1 MSVNFPTSPSVGTPY
16 LFNGIVWEWNGY
28 GWEIVGSQVDIFGVC
43 GGTAY
48 FFPADLTTAF
58 GANRSFGKYG
68 TGEIIPAQGKTAVTV
83 IQEAM
88 VAALAPTVSL
98 SSPTTIAFNQ
108 TAIGNTLNYSHTI
121 NALGAVVS
129 GATLEFKRTNGN
141 TWTTLTS
148 STAASGSYYHTLTDS
163 NFSTIGFNYRYTVK
177 DSNNTSAQTGITIS
191 PAAYVA
197 PSVSITQQSSTI
209 SSPEIVTKREKGNAT
224 SNISAV
230 ITRNSPNVQITG
242 WEFEF
247 SRNSGSYET
256 TGITSPVAGSSPT
269 VSTGTGS
276 HSPGSTANSVA
287 YRLRVRDEYQD
298 SIASSVVSAP
308 ATTINFVPF
317 IFYGPTG
324 TYPSTSANVKSS
336 PSKVFQDTTTFTLS
350 TGVTYQNFVVAMP
363 STYTISSVIQGSFD
377 ITSAYTDNLQ
387 VFNVEDYAGNTSSYN
402 VYTATSAVPYNPSV
416 DQVVTRA

>member
-1 MSVNFPTSPSVGTPY
+1 MSINFPTNPDIGTPY
-16 LFNGIVWEWNGY
+16 SFQGVIWEWNGY
-28 GWEIVGSQVDIFGVC
+28 GWYIVGSEADLLGLSGAGF
-43 GGTAY
+43 

-58 GANRSFGKYG
+58 GADKSFGKYG
-68 TGEIIPAQGKTAVTV
+68 TGEIIPSQGKTAVTV

-121 NALGAVVS
+121 NALGASVA
-129 GATLEFKRTNGN
+129 GATLEFKRSNGT
-141 TWTTLTS
+141 TWATLTS
-148 STAASGSYYHTLTDS
+148 STAASGSFYHTLTDS
-163 NFSTIGFNYRYTVK
+163 NFNTNGFNYRYTVK
-177 DSNNTSAQTGITIS
+177 DSNNVSAQTGITIS
-191 PAAYVA
+191 PVSYVA

-209 SSPEIVTKREKGNAT
+209 SSPEIVTKRERGNVT

-230 ITRNSPNVQITG
+230 ITRNSANVQITG

-247 SRNSGSYET
+247 SRNGSAYQT

-276 HSPGSTANSVA
+276 HSPGSTASSVA

-298 SIASSVVSAP
+298 SIASSITSSP

-324 TYPSTSANVKSS
+324 TYPSTSAHVRSS
-336 PSKVFQDTTTFTLS
+336 PSRVFQDTSTFTLS

-363 STYTISSVIQGSFD
+363 SAYTITSVIQGAFD
-377 ITSAYTDNLQ
+377 ITAAYTDNLQ
-387 VFNVEDYAGNTSSYN
+387 VISVADYAGNTSSYN
-402 VYTATSAVPYNPSV
+402 VYTATSATPYNPSV